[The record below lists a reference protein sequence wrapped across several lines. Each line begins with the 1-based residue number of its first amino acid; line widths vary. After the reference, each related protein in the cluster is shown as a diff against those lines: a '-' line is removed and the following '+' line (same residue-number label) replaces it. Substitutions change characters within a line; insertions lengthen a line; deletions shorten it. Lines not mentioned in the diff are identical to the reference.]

1 MMPKPY
7 FFIILL
13 VVLSGSALTGCN
25 RSGNA
30 EAEQEQQAAPAKVSI
45 YTVQQQDIHLIENLP
60 ARVQAYRISEIRPQ
74 VGGIIEKV
82 LFTQGSEVKA
92 GQPLFKINSEILQAD
107 VNSNQALLAKA
118 QAEVVRLKTQQERY
132 RQLLPSNAISK
143 QEFNNTEA
151 AYQQALAEVAQT
163 KAALAR
169 QNLNLRYA
177 TVRAP
182 ISGQIGK
189 LLVTE
194 GALVSTSDTN
204 PMALVHQLDKVYV
217 DVKQSISK
225 YEQLQDRLSDG
236 SLLQR
241 GGAEVSISNSQGKLY
256 PVTGKILFSDTSVDP
271 NTGDV
276 TIRVEV
282 NNPQRKLLPGMY
294 VRVGLN
300 RASQPNALLVP
311 EQAVQRDI
319 SGQAQLLIVKA
330 NQTAETRPVSLGQ
343 LYKGFY
349 VVNSGIKAGE
359 KVIVEGHAGH
369 VPDAG
374 GVLGHAQ
381 EKLVVLDAVVSRVKT
396 TRCPRNAGANAQ
408 RMNSTTQYNR
418 LSRQE
423 KHRILFCT
431 QQMHYIYL
439 RCI

>member
-25 RSGNA
+25 RSGNT
-30 EAEQEQQAAPAKVSI
+30 EAEQAQQAAPAKVSI

-217 DVKQSISK
+217 DVKQSISE
-225 YEQLQDRLSDG
+225 YEQLQDRLNDG

-319 SGQAQLLIVKA
+319 SGQAQLMIVKA

-359 KVIVEGHAGH
+359 KVIVEGHDRIQQPEQPLKITQWKSQYTTDVGTLQTQNKGSDQSTAGQSS
-369 VPDAG
+369 PNTG
-374 GVLGHAQ
+374 
-381 EKLVVLDAVVSRVKT
+381 EKL
-396 TRCPRNAGANAQ
+396 
-408 RMNSTTQYNR
+408 
-418 LSRQE
+418 
-423 KHRILFCT
+423 
-431 QQMHYIYL
+431 
-439 RCI
+439 

>member
-13 VVLSGSALTGCN
+13 FVLSGSALTGCN
-25 RSGNA
+25 RSGNT
-30 EAEQEQQAAPAKVSI
+30 EAEQAQQVAPAKVSI
-45 YTVQQQDIHLIENLP
+45 YTVQQQNIHLIENLP
-60 ARVQAYRISEIRPQ
+60 ARVQAFRISEIRPQ

-92 GQPLFKINSEILQAD
+92 GQPLFKINSEMLQAD
-107 VNSNQALLAKA
+107 VNSNLALLAKA

-217 DVKQSISK
+217 DVKQSISE
-225 YEQLQDRLSDG
+225 YEQLQDRLNDG

-241 GGAEVSISNSQGKLY
+241 GGADVSISNSQGKLY

-319 SGQAQLLIVKA
+319 SGQAQLMIVKA

-359 KVIVEGHAGH
+359 KVIVEGHDRIQQPEQPLKITQWKSQYTTDVGTLQTQNKGSDQSTAGQSS
-369 VPDAG
+369 PNTG
-374 GVLGHAQ
+374 
-381 EKLVVLDAVVSRVKT
+381 EKL
-396 TRCPRNAGANAQ
+396 
-408 RMNSTTQYNR
+408 
-418 LSRQE
+418 
-423 KHRILFCT
+423 
-431 QQMHYIYL
+431 
-439 RCI
+439 

>member
-25 RSGNA
+25 RSGNT
-30 EAEQEQQAAPAKVSI
+30 EAEQAQQVAPAKVSI
-45 YTVQQQDIHLIENLP
+45 YTVQQQNIHLIENLP
-60 ARVQAYRISEIRPQ
+60 ARVQAFRISEIRPQ

-194 GALVSTSDTN
+194 GALVSSSDTN

-217 DVKQSISK
+217 DVKQSISE

-319 SGQAQLLIVKA
+319 SGQAQLMIVKV

-359 KVIVEGHAGH
+359 KVIVEGHDRIQQPEQPLKITQWKSQYTTDVGTLQTQNKGSDQSTAGQSS
-369 VPDAG
+369 PNTG
-374 GVLGHAQ
+374 
-381 EKLVVLDAVVSRVKT
+381 EKL
-396 TRCPRNAGANAQ
+396 
-408 RMNSTTQYNR
+408 
-418 LSRQE
+418 
-423 KHRILFCT
+423 
-431 QQMHYIYL
+431 
-439 RCI
+439 

>member
-30 EAEQEQQAAPAKVSI
+30 EAEQVQQAAPAKVSI

-163 KAALAR
+163 KAVLAR

-217 DVKQSISK
+217 DVKQSISE
-225 YEQLQDRLSDG
+225 YEQLQDRLNDG

-241 GGAEVSISNSQGKLY
+241 GGADVSISNSQGKLY

-319 SGQAQLLIVKA
+319 SGQAQLMIVKA

-359 KVIVEGHAGH
+359 KVIVEGHDRIQQPEQPLKITQWKSQYSTDVGTLQTQNKGSDQSTAGQSS
-369 VPDAG
+369 PNTG
-374 GVLGHAQ
+374 
-381 EKLVVLDAVVSRVKT
+381 EKL
-396 TRCPRNAGANAQ
+396 
-408 RMNSTTQYNR
+408 
-418 LSRQE
+418 
-423 KHRILFCT
+423 
-431 QQMHYIYL
+431 
-439 RCI
+439 

>member
-30 EAEQEQQAAPAKVSI
+30 EAEQAQQAAPAKVSI
-45 YTVQQQDIHLIENLP
+45 YNVQQQDIHLIENLP

-217 DVKQSISK
+217 DVKQSISE

-319 SGQAQLLIVKA
+319 SGQAQLMIVKA

-359 KVIVEGHAGH
+359 KVIVEGHDRIQQPEQPLKITQWKSQYITD
-369 VPDAG
+369 VG
-374 GVLGHAQ
+374 GTQAQ
-381 EKLVVLDAVVSRVKT
+381 NKGSDQSTASQSSPNTGEKL
-396 TRCPRNAGANAQ
+396 
-408 RMNSTTQYNR
+408 
-418 LSRQE
+418 
-423 KHRILFCT
+423 
-431 QQMHYIYL
+431 
-439 RCI
+439 

>member
-25 RSGNA
+25 RSGNT
-30 EAEQEQQAAPAKVSI
+30 EAEQAQQAAPAKVSI

-217 DVKQSISK
+217 DVKQSISE

-319 SGQAQLLIVKA
+319 SGQAQLMIVKA

-359 KVIVEGHAGH
+359 KVIVEGHDRIQQPEQPLKITQWKSQYTTDVGTLQTQNKGSDQSTAGQSS
-369 VPDAG
+369 PNTG
-374 GVLGHAQ
+374 
-381 EKLVVLDAVVSRVKT
+381 EKL
-396 TRCPRNAGANAQ
+396 
-408 RMNSTTQYNR
+408 
-418 LSRQE
+418 
-423 KHRILFCT
+423 
-431 QQMHYIYL
+431 
-439 RCI
+439 

>member
-13 VVLSGSALTGCN
+13 VVISGSALTGCN

-30 EAEQEQQAAPAKVSI
+30 EAEQVQQAAPAKVSI

-217 DVKQSISK
+217 DVKQSISE

-359 KVIVEGHAGH
+359 KVIVEGHDRIQQPEQPLKITQWKSQYITDVGGTQAQNKGSDQSTAGQSS
-369 VPDAG
+369 PNIG
-374 GVLGHAQ
+374 
-381 EKLVVLDAVVSRVKT
+381 EKL
-396 TRCPRNAGANAQ
+396 
-408 RMNSTTQYNR
+408 
-418 LSRQE
+418 
-423 KHRILFCT
+423 
-431 QQMHYIYL
+431 
-439 RCI
+439 

>member
-30 EAEQEQQAAPAKVSI
+30 EAEQAQQAAPAKVSI

-92 GQPLFKINSEILQAD
+92 GQPLFKINSETLQAD

-217 DVKQSISK
+217 DVKQSISE
-225 YEQLQDRLSDG
+225 YEQLQDRLNDG

-319 SGQAQLLIVKA
+319 SGQAQLMIVKA

-359 KVIVEGHAGH
+359 KVIVEGHDRIQQPEQPLKITH
-369 VPDAG
+369 WKSQYITDVG
-374 GVLGHAQ
+374 GTQAQ
-381 EKLVVLDAVVSRVKT
+381 NKGSDQSTASQSSPNTGEKL
-396 TRCPRNAGANAQ
+396 
-408 RMNSTTQYNR
+408 
-418 LSRQE
+418 
-423 KHRILFCT
+423 
-431 QQMHYIYL
+431 
-439 RCI
+439 

>member
-30 EAEQEQQAAPAKVSI
+30 EAEQAQQAAPAKVSI

-182 ISGQIGK
+182 ITGQIGK

-217 DVKQSISK
+217 DVKQSISE
-225 YEQLQDRLSDG
+225 YEQLQDRLNDG

-241 GGAEVSISNSQGKLY
+241 GGADVSISNSQGKLY

-319 SGQAQLLIVKA
+319 SGQAQLMIVKA

-359 KVIVEGHAGH
+359 KVIVEGHDRIQQPEQPLKITQWKSQYSTDVGTLQTQNKGSDQSTAGQSS
-369 VPDAG
+369 PNTG
-374 GVLGHAQ
+374 
-381 EKLVVLDAVVSRVKT
+381 EKL
-396 TRCPRNAGANAQ
+396 
-408 RMNSTTQYNR
+408 
-418 LSRQE
+418 
-423 KHRILFCT
+423 
-431 QQMHYIYL
+431 
-439 RCI
+439 

>member
-30 EAEQEQQAAPAKVSI
+30 EAEQAQQATPAKVSI

-217 DVKQSISK
+217 DVKQSISE
-225 YEQLQDRLSDG
+225 YEQLQDRLNDG

-319 SGQAQLLIVKA
+319 SGQAQLMIVKA

-359 KVIVEGHAGH
+359 KVIVEGHDRIQQPEQPLKITQWKSQYSTDVGTLQTQNKGSDQSTAGQSS
-369 VPDAG
+369 PNTG
-374 GVLGHAQ
+374 
-381 EKLVVLDAVVSRVKT
+381 EKL
-396 TRCPRNAGANAQ
+396 
-408 RMNSTTQYNR
+408 
-418 LSRQE
+418 
-423 KHRILFCT
+423 
-431 QQMHYIYL
+431 
-439 RCI
+439 

>member
-30 EAEQEQQAAPAKVSI
+30 EAEQAQQAAPAKVSI

-217 DVKQSISK
+217 DVKQSISE
-225 YEQLQDRLSDG
+225 YEQLQDRLNDG

-241 GGAEVSISNSQGKLY
+241 GGADVSISNSQGKLY

-319 SGQAQLLIVKA
+319 SGQAQLMIVKA

-359 KVIVEGHAGH
+359 KVIVEGHDRIQQPEQPLKITQWKSQYTTGVGTLQTQNKGSDQSTAGQSS
-369 VPDAG
+369 PNTG
-374 GVLGHAQ
+374 
-381 EKLVVLDAVVSRVKT
+381 EKL
-396 TRCPRNAGANAQ
+396 
-408 RMNSTTQYNR
+408 
-418 LSRQE
+418 
-423 KHRILFCT
+423 
-431 QQMHYIYL
+431 
-439 RCI
+439 

>member
-1 MMPKPY
+1 MPKPY

-30 EAEQEQQAAPAKVSI
+30 EAEQAQQAAPAKVSI

-217 DVKQSISK
+217 DVKQSISE
-225 YEQLQDRLSDG
+225 YEQLQDRLNDG

-241 GGAEVSISNSQGKLY
+241 GGADVSISNSQGKLY

-319 SGQAQLLIVKA
+319 SGQAQLMIVKA

-359 KVIVEGHAGH
+359 KVIVEGHDRIQQPEQPLKITQWKSQYTTDVGTLQTQNKGSDQSTAGQSS
-369 VPDAG
+369 PNTG
-374 GVLGHAQ
+374 
-381 EKLVVLDAVVSRVKT
+381 EKL
-396 TRCPRNAGANAQ
+396 
-408 RMNSTTQYNR
+408 
-418 LSRQE
+418 
-423 KHRILFCT
+423 
-431 QQMHYIYL
+431 
-439 RCI
+439 

>member
-30 EAEQEQQAAPAKVSI
+30 EAEQAQQAAPAKVSI

-217 DVKQSISK
+217 DVKQSISE

-359 KVIVEGHAGH
+359 KVIVEGHDRIQQPEQPLKITQWKSQYSTDVGTLQTQNKGSDQSTAGQSS
-369 VPDAG
+369 PNIG
-374 GVLGHAQ
+374 
-381 EKLVVLDAVVSRVKT
+381 EKL
-396 TRCPRNAGANAQ
+396 
-408 RMNSTTQYNR
+408 
-418 LSRQE
+418 
-423 KHRILFCT
+423 
-431 QQMHYIYL
+431 
-439 RCI
+439 

>member
-1 MMPKPY
+1 MMHKHY
-7 FFIILL
+7 FYTILL
-13 VVLSGSALTGCN
+13 VILSGVTLTACN
-25 RSGNA
+25 KSEKS
-30 EAEQEQQAAPAKVSI
+30 EAEQTQQTAPAKVSI
-45 YTVQQQDIHLIENLP
+45 YSVQQQNINLIENLP

-92 GQPLFKINSEILQAD
+92 GQPLFKINSEIFQAD
-107 VNSNQALLAKA
+107 VNSSRALLAKA
-118 QAEVVRLKTQQERY
+118 EAEVIRLKTQLERY

-151 AYQQALAEVAQT
+151 AYKQALAEVSQT
-163 KAALAR
+163 QAALAR
-169 QNLNLRYA
+169 QNLNLQYA

-194 GALVSTSDTN
+194 GALVSASDTN
-204 PMALVHQLDKVYV
+204 PMAVVHQLDKVYV
-217 DVKQSISK
+217 DVKQSISE
-225 YEQLQDRLSDG
+225 YEQLQDSLNDG
-236 SLLQR
+236 SLLDR
-241 GGAEVSISNSQGKLY
+241 GGSDVSILNSQGKLY

-319 SGQAQLLIVKA
+319 SGQAQLMIVKQ

-343 LYKGFY
+343 LYNGFY
-349 VVNSGIKAGE
+349 VITSGVKAGE
-359 KVIVEGHAGH
+359 KVIVEGHDRIQQ
-369 VPDAG
+369 PEQP
-374 GVLGHAQ
+374 L
-381 EKLVVLDAVVSRVKT
+381 KT
-396 TRCPRNAGANAQ
+396 TGWKSPQPIETKTVSQAENKDSHNDTAVQSSPDTG
-408 RMNSTTQYNR
+408 
-418 LSRQE
+418 E
-423 KHRILFCT
+423 K
-431 QQMHYIYL
+431 
-439 RCI
+439 

>member
-30 EAEQEQQAAPAKVSI
+30 EAEQAQQAAPAKVSI

-217 DVKQSISK
+217 DVKQSISE
-225 YEQLQDRLSDG
+225 YEQLQDRLNNG

-241 GGAEVSISNSQGKLY
+241 GGADVSISNSQGKLY

-319 SGQAQLLIVKA
+319 SGQAQLMIVKA

-359 KVIVEGHAGH
+359 KVIVEGHDRIQQPEQPLKITQWKSQYTTDVGTLQTQNKGSDQSTAGQSS
-369 VPDAG
+369 PNTG
-374 GVLGHAQ
+374 
-381 EKLVVLDAVVSRVKT
+381 EKL
-396 TRCPRNAGANAQ
+396 
-408 RMNSTTQYNR
+408 
-418 LSRQE
+418 
-423 KHRILFCT
+423 
-431 QQMHYIYL
+431 
-439 RCI
+439 

>member
-13 VVLSGSALTGCN
+13 FVLSGSALTGCN
-25 RSGNA
+25 RSGNT
-30 EAEQEQQAAPAKVSI
+30 EAEQAQQVAPAKVSI
-45 YTVQQQDIHLIENLP
+45 YTVQQQNIHLIENLP
-60 ARVQAYRISEIRPQ
+60 ARVQAFRISEIRPQ

-92 GQPLFKINSEILQAD
+92 GQPLFKINSEMLQAD

-132 RQLLPSNAISK
+132 QQLLPSNAISK

-194 GALVSTSDTN
+194 GALVSSSDTN

-217 DVKQSISK
+217 DVKQSISE

-319 SGQAQLLIVKA
+319 SGQAQLMIVKV

-359 KVIVEGHAGH
+359 KVIVEGHDRIQQPEQPLKITQWKSQYTTDVGTLQTQNKGSDQSTAGQSS
-369 VPDAG
+369 PNTG
-374 GVLGHAQ
+374 
-381 EKLVVLDAVVSRVKT
+381 EKL
-396 TRCPRNAGANAQ
+396 
-408 RMNSTTQYNR
+408 
-418 LSRQE
+418 
-423 KHRILFCT
+423 
-431 QQMHYIYL
+431 
-439 RCI
+439 

>member
-13 VVLSGSALTGCN
+13 FVLSGSALTGCN
-25 RSGNA
+25 RSGNT
-30 EAEQEQQAAPAKVSI
+30 EAEQAQQVAPAKVSI
-45 YTVQQQDIHLIENLP
+45 YTVQQQNIHLIENLP
-60 ARVQAYRISEIRPQ
+60 ARVQAFRISEIRPQ

-194 GALVSTSDTN
+194 GALVSSSDTN

-217 DVKQSISK
+217 DVKQSISE

-319 SGQAQLLIVKA
+319 SGQAQLMIVKV

-359 KVIVEGHAGH
+359 KVIVEGHDRIQQPEQPLKITQWKSQYTTDVGTLQTQNKGSDQSTAGQSS
-369 VPDAG
+369 PNTG
-374 GVLGHAQ
+374 
-381 EKLVVLDAVVSRVKT
+381 EKL
-396 TRCPRNAGANAQ
+396 
-408 RMNSTTQYNR
+408 
-418 LSRQE
+418 
-423 KHRILFCT
+423 
-431 QQMHYIYL
+431 
-439 RCI
+439 

>member
-30 EAEQEQQAAPAKVSI
+30 EAEQVQQAAPAKVSI

-217 DVKQSISK
+217 DVKQSISE
-225 YEQLQDRLSDG
+225 YEQLQDRLNDG

-319 SGQAQLLIVKA
+319 SGQAQLMIVKA

-359 KVIVEGHAGH
+359 KVIVEGHDRIQQPEQPLKITQWKSQYITD
-369 VPDAG
+369 VG
-374 GVLGHAQ
+374 GTQAQ
-381 EKLVVLDAVVSRVKT
+381 NKGSDQSTVSQSSPNTGEKL
-396 TRCPRNAGANAQ
+396 
-408 RMNSTTQYNR
+408 
-418 LSRQE
+418 
-423 KHRILFCT
+423 
-431 QQMHYIYL
+431 
-439 RCI
+439 

>member
-30 EAEQEQQAAPAKVSI
+30 EAEQAQQAAPAKVSI

-217 DVKQSISK
+217 DVKQSISE
-225 YEQLQDRLSDG
+225 YEQLQDRLNDG

-319 SGQAQLLIVKA
+319 SGQAQLMIVKA

-359 KVIVEGHAGH
+359 RVIVEGHDRIQQPEQPLKITQWKSQYITDVGTLQTQNKGSDQSTASQSSPNTG
-369 VPDAG
+369 
-374 GVLGHAQ
+374 
-381 EKLVVLDAVVSRVKT
+381 EKL
-396 TRCPRNAGANAQ
+396 
-408 RMNSTTQYNR
+408 
-418 LSRQE
+418 
-423 KHRILFCT
+423 
-431 QQMHYIYL
+431 
-439 RCI
+439 

>member
-30 EAEQEQQAAPAKVSI
+30 EAEQAQQAAPAKVSI

-194 GALVSTSDTN
+194 GALVSSSDTN

-217 DVKQSISK
+217 DVKQSISE

-319 SGQAQLLIVKA
+319 SGQAQLMIVKA

-359 KVIVEGHAGH
+359 KVIVEGHDRIQQPEQPLKITQWKSQYTTDVGTLQTQNKGSDQSTAGQSS
-369 VPDAG
+369 PNTG
-374 GVLGHAQ
+374 
-381 EKLVVLDAVVSRVKT
+381 EKL
-396 TRCPRNAGANAQ
+396 
-408 RMNSTTQYNR
+408 
-418 LSRQE
+418 
-423 KHRILFCT
+423 
-431 QQMHYIYL
+431 
-439 RCI
+439 

>member
-13 VVLSGSALTGCN
+13 VVLSGSVLTGCN

-30 EAEQEQQAAPAKVSI
+30 ESEQAQQAAPAKVSI

-204 PMALVHQLDKVYV
+204 PMAVVHQLDKVYV
-217 DVKQSISK
+217 DVKQSISE

-319 SGQAQLLIVKA
+319 SGQAQLMIVKA

-359 KVIVEGHAGH
+359 KVIVEGHDRIQQPEQPLKITQWKSQYITDVGTLQTQNKGNDQSTASQSSPNTG
-369 VPDAG
+369 
-374 GVLGHAQ
+374 
-381 EKLVVLDAVVSRVKT
+381 EKL
-396 TRCPRNAGANAQ
+396 
-408 RMNSTTQYNR
+408 
-418 LSRQE
+418 
-423 KHRILFCT
+423 
-431 QQMHYIYL
+431 
-439 RCI
+439 

>member
-30 EAEQEQQAAPAKVSI
+30 EAEQAQQAAPAKVSI

-217 DVKQSISK
+217 DVKQSISE

-319 SGQAQLLIVKA
+319 SGQAQLMIVKA

-359 KVIVEGHAGH
+359 KVIVEGHDRIQQPEQPLKITQWKSQYTTDVGTLQTQNKGSDQSTAGQSS
-369 VPDAG
+369 PNTG
-374 GVLGHAQ
+374 
-381 EKLVVLDAVVSRVKT
+381 EKL
-396 TRCPRNAGANAQ
+396 
-408 RMNSTTQYNR
+408 
-418 LSRQE
+418 
-423 KHRILFCT
+423 
-431 QQMHYIYL
+431 
-439 RCI
+439 

>member
-30 EAEQEQQAAPAKVSI
+30 EAEQAQQAAPAKVSI

-177 TVRAP
+177 TVRSP

-217 DVKQSISK
+217 DVKQSISE
-225 YEQLQDRLSDG
+225 YEQLQDRLNDG

-359 KVIVEGHAGH
+359 KVIVEGHDRIQQPEQPLKITQWKSQYTTDVGTLQTQNKGSDQSTAGQSS
-369 VPDAG
+369 PNTG
-374 GVLGHAQ
+374 
-381 EKLVVLDAVVSRVKT
+381 EKL
-396 TRCPRNAGANAQ
+396 
-408 RMNSTTQYNR
+408 
-418 LSRQE
+418 
-423 KHRILFCT
+423 
-431 QQMHYIYL
+431 
-439 RCI
+439 

>member
-30 EAEQEQQAAPAKVSI
+30 EAEQAQQAAPAKVSI

-217 DVKQSISK
+217 DVKQSISE
-225 YEQLQDRLSDG
+225 YEQLQDRLNDG

-319 SGQAQLLIVKA
+319 SGQAQLMIVKA

-359 KVIVEGHAGH
+359 KVIVEGHDRIQQPEQPLKITQWKSQYITD
-369 VPDAG
+369 VG
-374 GVLGHAQ
+374 GTQAQ
-381 EKLVVLDAVVSRVKT
+381 NKGSDQSTVSQSSPNTGEKL
-396 TRCPRNAGANAQ
+396 
-408 RMNSTTQYNR
+408 
-418 LSRQE
+418 
-423 KHRILFCT
+423 
-431 QQMHYIYL
+431 
-439 RCI
+439 

>member
-30 EAEQEQQAAPAKVSI
+30 EAEQAQQAAPAKVSI
-45 YTVQQQDIHLIENLP
+45 YTVQQQNIHLIENLP

-217 DVKQSISK
+217 DVKQSISE

-359 KVIVEGHAGH
+359 KVIVEGHDRIQQPEQPLKITQWKSQYTTDVGTLQTQNKGSDQSTAGQSS
-369 VPDAG
+369 PNTG
-374 GVLGHAQ
+374 
-381 EKLVVLDAVVSRVKT
+381 EKL
-396 TRCPRNAGANAQ
+396 
-408 RMNSTTQYNR
+408 
-418 LSRQE
+418 
-423 KHRILFCT
+423 
-431 QQMHYIYL
+431 
-439 RCI
+439 

>member
-30 EAEQEQQAAPAKVSI
+30 EAEQAQQAAPAKVSI

-217 DVKQSISK
+217 DVKQSISE

-359 KVIVEGHAGH
+359 KVIVEGHDRIQQPEQPLKITQWKSQYTTDVGTLQTKNKGSDQSTAGQSS
-369 VPDAG
+369 PNTG
-374 GVLGHAQ
+374 
-381 EKLVVLDAVVSRVKT
+381 EKL
-396 TRCPRNAGANAQ
+396 
-408 RMNSTTQYNR
+408 
-418 LSRQE
+418 
-423 KHRILFCT
+423 
-431 QQMHYIYL
+431 
-439 RCI
+439 

>member
-30 EAEQEQQAAPAKVSI
+30 EAEQAQQAAPAKVSI

-217 DVKQSISK
+217 DVKQSISE
-225 YEQLQDRLSDG
+225 YEQLQDRLNDG

-241 GGAEVSISNSQGKLY
+241 GGVEVSISNSQGKLY

-349 VVNSGIKAGE
+349 VVNSGIRAGE
-359 KVIVEGHAGH
+359 KVIVEGYDRIQQPEQPLKITQWKSQYTTDVGTLQTQNKGSDQSTAGQSS
-369 VPDAG
+369 PNTG
-374 GVLGHAQ
+374 
-381 EKLVVLDAVVSRVKT
+381 EKL
-396 TRCPRNAGANAQ
+396 
-408 RMNSTTQYNR
+408 
-418 LSRQE
+418 
-423 KHRILFCT
+423 
-431 QQMHYIYL
+431 
-439 RCI
+439 

>member
-30 EAEQEQQAAPAKVSI
+30 EAEQVQQAAPAKVSI

-107 VNSNQALLAKA
+107 VNSNLALLAKA

-217 DVKQSISK
+217 DVKQSISE
-225 YEQLQDRLSDG
+225 YEQLQDRLNDG

-319 SGQAQLLIVKA
+319 SGQAQLMIVKA

-359 KVIVEGHAGH
+359 KVIVEGHDRIQQPEQPLKITQWKSQYTTDVGTLQTQNKGSDQSTASQSSPNTG
-369 VPDAG
+369 
-374 GVLGHAQ
+374 
-381 EKLVVLDAVVSRVKT
+381 EKL
-396 TRCPRNAGANAQ
+396 
-408 RMNSTTQYNR
+408 
-418 LSRQE
+418 
-423 KHRILFCT
+423 
-431 QQMHYIYL
+431 
-439 RCI
+439 

>member
-13 VVLSGSALTGCN
+13 FVLSGSALTGCN
-25 RSGNA
+25 RSGNT
-30 EAEQEQQAAPAKVSI
+30 EAEQAQQVAPAKVSI
-45 YTVQQQDIHLIENLP
+45 YTVQQQNIHLIENLP
-60 ARVQAYRISEIRPQ
+60 ARVQAFRISEIRPQ

-118 QAEVVRLKTQQERY
+118 QAEVVRLKMQQERY

-194 GALVSTSDTN
+194 GALVSSSDTN

-217 DVKQSISK
+217 DVKQSISE

-319 SGQAQLLIVKA
+319 SGQAQLMIVKA

-359 KVIVEGHAGH
+359 KVIVEGHDRIQQPEQPLKITQWKSQYTTDVGTLQTQNKGSDQSTAGQSS
-369 VPDAG
+369 PNTG
-374 GVLGHAQ
+374 
-381 EKLVVLDAVVSRVKT
+381 EKL
-396 TRCPRNAGANAQ
+396 
-408 RMNSTTQYNR
+408 
-418 LSRQE
+418 
-423 KHRILFCT
+423 
-431 QQMHYIYL
+431 
-439 RCI
+439 